1 MQLKNNL
8 TVLSRVSKI
17 AYNFTLVAVNP
28 NNNQIQFD
36 FLAFWLDNKSI
47 EDVPAA
53 TIQFVLHFLQQSTA
67 SLRKDRVV
75 KMKSVLLSVLFI
87 ALLLV
92 LTLMTELNYSADNRF
107 NSYFNLLI
115 DIHNY

>member
-36 FLAFWLDNKSI
+36 FLAFWRDNKSI
-47 EDVPAA
+47 EDVPSA
-53 TIQFVLHFLQQSTA
+53 TIQFVLHFLQQNTA

>member
-67 SLRKDRVV
+67 SLRKDRSSCQNEISTIICLVHRSSP
-75 KMKSVLLSVLFI
+75 SVDFDDRIKLF
-87 ALLLV
+87 
-92 LTLMTELNYSADNRF
+92 RR
-107 NSYFNLLI
+107 
-115 DIHNY
+115 